1 MKLYYSPGTCSL
13 ASHIAL
19 AESGAEFSIEKVN
32 LRSKMTE
39 TGANFREVNPKGSVP
54 ALEIEPGVILTEG
67 AAIQQY
73 VADRVGGAGVVP
85 ASGTL
90 ERGRLQEALHFIGA
104 ELHKAYGPLFN
115 PTISADQKAIQ
126 HGLIAAKLTWLESR
140 LADETA
146 HLVGSAFTLA
156 DSYLFT
162 ITNWSKG
169 MGIDMAAYPKINAL
183 RARVAQRP
191 AVQAAMMAEGMI

>member
-1 MKLYYSPGTCSL
+1 MKLYYSPGSCSL

-19 AESGAEFSIEKVN
+19 AESGAEFSVEKVD

-39 TGANFREVNPKGSVP
+39 TGANFREVNPKGSDP

-85 ASGTL
+85 ATGTL

-104 ELHKAYGPLFN
+104 ELHKAYSPLFN
-115 PTISADQKAIQ
+115 PAISAEQKDLQ

-146 HLVGSAFTLA
+146 HLVGNAFTLA

-183 RARVAQRP
+183 RARVAARP
-191 AVQAAMMAEGMI
+191 AVQAAMKAEGLL

>member
-1 MKLYYSPGTCSL
+1 MKLYYSPGSCSL

-19 AESGAEFSIEKVN
+19 AESGAEFSVEKVD

-85 ASGTL
+85 ATGTL

-104 ELHKAYGPLFN
+104 ELHKAYSPLFN
-115 PTISADQKAIQ
+115 PTISAEQKDLQ

-146 HLVGSAFTLA
+146 HLVGNAFTLA

-183 RARVAQRP
+183 RARVAARP
-191 AVQAAMMAEGMI
+191 AVQAAMKAEGLL